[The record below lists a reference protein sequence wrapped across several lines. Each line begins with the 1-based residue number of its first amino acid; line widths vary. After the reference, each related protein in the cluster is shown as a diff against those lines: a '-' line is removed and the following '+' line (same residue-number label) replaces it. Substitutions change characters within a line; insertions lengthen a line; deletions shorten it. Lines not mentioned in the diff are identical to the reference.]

1 MFARTERLLLRPSWP
16 EDAQAIFAAFA
27 EKAIVHNLAS
37 IAWPY
42 TAADA
47 RDFAEAQHPVQYP
60 QFLLWKRTDAAPR
73 LIGACGL
80 GQRNGAAELG
90 YWIARDHW
98 GQGYASE
105 AGRAVV
111 GVAKALGHRHLI
123 AGHFTDNPA
132 SGRVLHKIGFRSTG
146 KVELRESKGRGQ
158 AAPCAL
164 YSMDLVGKI
173 LADSDSDSAAGVMRH
188 NKTQPSNSGIILAT
202 SLLHVQDV
210 LE

>member
-16 EDAQAIFAAFA
+16 EDAQALYQAVA
-27 EKAIVHNLAS
+27 EETIVRNLAVVP
-37 IAWPY
+37 WPY

-47 RDFAEAQHPVQYP
+47 RNFAEMQHPLLYP

-80 GQRNGAAELG
+80 GQHNGAAELG

-111 GVAKALGHRHLI
+111 EVARALGHRNLI
-123 AGHFTDNPA
+123 SGHFTDNPA
-132 SGRVLHKIGFRSTG
+132 SGRVLDKIGFRKTG
-146 KVELRESKGRGQ
+146 KIEMRESNGRGQ
-158 AAPCAL
+158 AVPCAL
-164 YSMDLVGKI
+164 YALDLEND
-173 LADSDSDSAAGVMRH
+173 AASDNEGDAPTGVMRLRAEH
-188 NKTQPSNSGIILAT
+188 HQIAA
-202 SLLHVQDV
+202 
-210 LE
+210 

>member
-16 EDAQAIFAAFA
+16 EDAQALYNTVA
-27 EKAIVHNLAS
+27 EESIIRNLAVVP
-37 IAWPY
+37 WPY

-47 RDFAEAQHPVQYP
+47 RNFAEMQHPALYP
-60 QFLLWKRTDAAPR
+60 QFLLWKRTDAAPH
-73 LIGACGL
+73 LIGACGI

-111 GVAKALGHRHLI
+111 DVAQALGHRRLI
-123 AGHFTDNPA
+123 SGHFTDNPA
-132 SGRVLHKIGFRSTG
+132 SGRVLDKIGFRSTG
-146 KVELRESKGRGQ
+146 RVELRESKARGH

-164 YSMDLVGKI
+164 YAIV
-173 LADSDSDSAAGVMRH
+173 LAKNAAQDGDATTDSDAPISGMRTNTDHHQIAA
-188 NKTQPSNSGIILAT
+188 
-202 SLLHVQDV
+202 
-210 LE
+210 